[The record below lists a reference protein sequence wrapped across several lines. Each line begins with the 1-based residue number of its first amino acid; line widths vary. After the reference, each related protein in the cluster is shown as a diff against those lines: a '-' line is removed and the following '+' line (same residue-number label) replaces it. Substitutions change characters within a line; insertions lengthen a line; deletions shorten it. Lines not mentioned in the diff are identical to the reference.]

1 MTQPNV
7 AHLNVHTAEF
17 TPLADIEGVEAILYH
32 SEDGTRIAGSFREPG
47 THTLV
52 QDFDEFIY
60 VIAGTARASLEG
72 GAVLDLAAGD
82 CCYLRQGARVTWGTC
97 PMTSTMSPY
106 SSPTGPSA
114 TNRTTTVCRQHERQ
128 IGRSS

>member
-17 TPLADIEGVEAILYH
+17 TPLADIEGEEAILYR
-32 SEDGTRIAGSFREPG
+32 SEDGTRIAGSFRESG

-52 QDFDEFIY
+52 QNFDEFIY

-82 CCYLRQGARVTWGTC
+82 CCYLRQGARVTWD
-97 PMTSTMSPY
+97 MSDDFHDVAVLIADRPI
-106 SSPTGPSA
+106 S
-114 TNRTTTVCRQHERQ
+114 H
-128 IGRSS
+128 

>member
-32 SEDGTRIAGSFREPG
+32 SEDGTRIAGSFRESG

-82 CCYLRQGARVTWGTC
+82 CCYLRQGARVTWDERADPG
-97 PMTSTMSPY
+97 
-106 SSPTGPSA
+106 SA
-114 TNRTTTVCRQHERQ
+114 SVVPASRNP
-128 IGRSS
+128 